1 MDINQQITYNLNN
14 ISKDLYC
21 MSTKIQDTSSLIK
34 NISELNTIL
43 NKNKDKDNIV
53 SNNFNNSIN
62 NANNINFVIRE
73 NGISVPAGHTKP
85 VNDNTHS
92 HFKNILRGFYY

>member
-14 ISKDLYC
+14 ISKDLSC
-21 MSTKIQDTSSLIK
+21 MSTKIQDTSRLIK

-43 NKNKDKDNIV
+43 NKNKDKNNVV
-53 SNNFNNSIN
+53 SSNFNSSG
-62 NANNINFVIRE
+62 NNINFVIKE
-73 NGISVPAGHTKP
+73 NDIAVPAGHTKP
-85 VNDNTHS
+85 VTNNTHS